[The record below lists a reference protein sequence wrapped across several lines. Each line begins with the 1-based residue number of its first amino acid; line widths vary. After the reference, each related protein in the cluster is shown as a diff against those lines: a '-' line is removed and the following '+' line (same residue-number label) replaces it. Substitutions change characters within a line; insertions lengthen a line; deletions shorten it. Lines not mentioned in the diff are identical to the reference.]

1 MSKKGK
7 KEPAMT
13 GSTSKK
19 LMKLIDKITFRLS
32 FGRRV
37 VNRRWIENEFYAGG
51 KTDAIKR

>member
-1 MSKKGK
+1 
-7 KEPAMT
+7 MT